1 MIKKWIPVF
10 AKNYLK
16 SIYSWRNYGEFSK
29 SVTRFIDH
37 RGLQVKRYILVPF
50 FNLGNPRHYS
60 RERRLFRELKRDKWK
75 SDYFKIDRKLG
86 FAQIEFDQSDSDVC
100 VSYAEQKLISSK
112 GISKN
117 PNDKEYLRSIADLG
131 DLETDS
137 SILKIFTSDRI
148 LESVSRYLGAAPILA
163 DLVVLYS
170 PESENTEV
178 SPIYKGSQLFHR
190 DGDGLRV
197 VKVWILCRDV
207 EIENG
212 PTVLVPSRIS
222 DKIAMRH
229 FYRPGDKI
237 KNDKWFSRF
246 EKDMFYAVGKKGT
259 ALATDTISC
268 FHMGSRTGKKSSR
281 LVLMAHYV
289 TPYSGYFRPRSA
301 LSFRNKFSIKDRNGA
316 LSSSA
321 KILLRPYIK

>member
-16 SIYSWRNYGEFSK
+16 SIYSWRNHGEFSK

-50 FNLGNPRHYS
+50 FNLGNPRYYS
-60 RERRLFRELKRDKWK
+60 GERRLFREIKQDCWK
-75 SDYFKIDRKLG
+75 SDYFKIDREIG
-86 FAQIEFDQSDSDVC
+86 FAKVEFEQSDLDVC
-100 VSYAEQKLISSK
+100 ISYAEEKLISSK

-117 PNDKEYLRSIADLG
+117 PNDKEYLRAIADLG
-131 DLETDS
+131 DLGTNS
-137 SILKIFTSDRI
+137 RILEIFTSDRI

-163 DLVVLYS
+163 DIVVLHS
-170 PESENTEV
+170 PESEDTAV
-178 SPIYKGSQLFHR
+178 SPTYKGSQLYHR
-190 DGDGLRV
+190 DGDGIRV
-197 VKVWILCRDV
+197 VKVWILCKDV

-212 PTVLVPSRIS
+212 PTVLLPSKIS

-246 EKDMFYAVGKKGT
+246 EKDMFYAVGTKGT

-281 LVLMAHYV
+281 LVLMAHFV

-301 LSFRNKFSIKDRNGA
+301 LSLRNKFSIEEKDGV